1 MCVIFVRAVYG
12 KHGVERR
19 DRAATEALMVK
30 MNIPSS
36 GLAVFVAELAR
47 CQGIRDVRTGQGAL
61 ARVITGLAGDEV
73 APDDT
78 ERLIIALRRSKA
90 IDGPTM
96 LTIQGR
102 YLDEKFHVRP
112 VR

>member
-1 MCVIFVRAVYG
+1 MAQL
-12 KHGVERR
+12 
-19 DRAATEALMVK
+19 D
-30 MNIPSS
+30 IPSS
-36 GLAVFVAELAR
+36 GLASFVSNLAKR
-47 CQGIRDVRTGQGAL
+47 QGIRDVPTGQGAL
-61 ARVITGLAGDEV
+61 ARVITGLAGDEA
-73 APDDT
+73 APDNT
-78 ERLIIALRRSKA
+78 ERLIIALRRAKA

>member
-1 MCVIFVRAVYG
+1 MMNI
-12 KHGVERR
+12 
-19 DRAATEALMVK
+19 
-30 MNIPSS
+30 NIPSS
-36 GLAVFVAELAR
+36 GLAAFVTELAQR
-47 CQGIRDVRTGQGAL
+47 QGIQDVRTGQSAL
-61 ARVITGLAGDEV
+61 ARVITGLADDEV
-73 APDDT
+73 APDAT

-102 YLDEKFHVRP
+102 YLNEKFHVRP